1 MRGPGQGDAAIPEKR
16 SIDLMKYV
24 LLVGWIGTI
33 FAANWSLGHL
43 GDCSQPGPCRIPVAP
58 ELFAPSG
65 VLWVGLAFTL
75 RDLVQDYFGRWIMLP
90 AIVVGAG
97 LSAFVSPQFALASG
111 ATFLVSET
119 ADFAVYTPLRQR
131 HRLIAIAA
139 SNTVGLLV
147 DSVLFLWL
155 AFGSLD
161 FLAGQI
167 VGKLEMTIAAVA
179 VAFCWSQSVQPA
191 SSL

>member
-1 MRGPGQGDAAIPEKR
+1 
-16 SIDLMKYV
+16 MKYV

-43 GDCSQPGPCRIPVAP
+43 GDCSQVGPCQIPVAP
-58 ELFAPSG
+58 GLFAPSG

-75 RDLVQDYFGRWIMLP
+75 RDLVQDSFGRWVMFP
-90 AIVVGAG
+90 AIAVGAA

-111 ATFLVSET
+111 ATFLVSEA

-131 HRLIAIAA
+131 HRLTAIAA

-167 VGKLEMTIAAVA
+167 VGKVEMTILAVA
-179 VAFCWSQSVQPA
+179 VGFFWERRGALARDPSTDQ
-191 SSL
+191 LD